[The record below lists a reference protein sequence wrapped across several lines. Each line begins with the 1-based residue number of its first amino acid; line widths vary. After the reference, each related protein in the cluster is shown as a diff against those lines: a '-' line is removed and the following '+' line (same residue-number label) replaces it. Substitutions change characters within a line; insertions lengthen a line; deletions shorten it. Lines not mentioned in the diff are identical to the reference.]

1 MEWMKNVLGLH
12 PSKHRICPQ
21 PENLPGVKK
30 ASFSL
35 PYRGGEIWFE
45 HLDGMYQHT
54 ELALK
59 KLHGDSAAFLSPSAP
74 SQIGFVLT
82 ETLITP
88 ELADAITKLLC
99 EGPKKF
105 TRVCFIGADRK
116 AQRLLRQALNQQS
129 RFAFSFIHDF
139 ELAKERLIPG

>member
-1 MEWMKNVLGLH
+1 MEWMKNLLGLH
-12 PSKHRICPQ
+12 PSRHRICPQ

-45 HLDGMYQHT
+45 HLDGMYQYT
-54 ELALK
+54 ELVLK

-99 EGPKKF
+99 KGPKKF
-105 TRVCFIGADRK
+105 TRVRFICADRR
-116 AQRLLRQALNQQS
+116 AQRLLHQALNLQS
-129 RFAFSFIHDF
+129 LFAFSFVHDF
-139 ELAKERLIPG
+139 ELTKEWLIPG